1 MTGTVRSLS
10 SPGTDGLFDLG
21 QRLAATASSRL
32 VDSPADRPGAAL
44 DHDIRTAWVA
54 GTNDFNPTF
63 TVTLPEA
70 RTVSGLQFLRDPQ
83 LAASG
88 AKTVSVTF
96 EGGDTVRGDV
106 DGAGYLRFE
115 GRRTRSLTVKFA
127 DTRPMVDIDSRTGA
141 RSFVPVGFSELRVL
155 GADDLR
161 QPSALDAPTGVPCG
175 FGPALTVN
183 GTEYAT
189 QVKGTLNDV
198 RRGMPMKWSLCGKG
212 ALQLVGA
219 VNEVRATPSG
229 EFRPDT
235 LTLTSSTARGATA
248 DVVPLSLART
258 TPSDVV

>member
-1 MTGTVRSLS
+1 M
-10 SPGTDGLFDLG
+10 
-21 QRLAATASSRL
+21 
-32 VDSPADRPGAAL
+32 
-44 DHDIRTAWVA
+44 
-54 GTNDFNPTF
+54 
-63 TVTLPEA
+63 
-70 RTVSGLQFLRDPQ
+70 
-83 LAASG
+83 
-88 AKTVSVTF
+88 
-96 EGGDTVRGDV
+96 
-106 DGAGYLRFE
+106 
-115 GRRTRSLTVKFA
+115 
-127 DTRPMVDIDSRTGA
+127 
-141 RSFVPVGFSELRVL
+141 L

-212 ALQLVGA
+212 ALHLVGA

-258 TPSDVV
+258 TPSDLVVNLPERASESLVVVPQNFNEGWVGTVGQQAVKPIRVNGWMQGWVVPAGAATTLDAAFEPNVPYRAALGIGAAMLVLLLAVALFRPQSGRRVAPPKASSCRGGSLLAW